1 MVEDVHF
8 KVGWGSPQQTGIR
21 ALEVNLSDIAAMG
34 GTPHTCVI
42 NLAVRPTLALEYID
56 GLNEGFRTAARR
68 SSVDI
73 VGGNITSASELAI
86 TIALVGDAAKNVLRR
101 DTARVGDDIFVTG
114 TVGDA
119 ALGWRILANEMRAPA
134 KARQHLV
141 SRYLEPAA
149 RIEAG
154 SRLAKLRP
162 SPAAIDISD
171 GLLQDLGH
179 ILERSKVG
187 AEIDA
192 AAVPISAAYRQTVN
206 DLSYALSGGEDY
218 ELLFCAPA
226 RLSARELTRRLGVA
240 VTRIGRIVKGRRIKL
255 SGAKLPLNA
264 GFDQLRAQGRR

>member
-34 GTPHTCVI
+34 GAPHTCVI
-42 NLAVRPTLALEYID
+42 NLAVRATLALEYID
-56 GLNEGFRTAARR
+56 GLNEGFKAAARR
-68 SSVDI
+68 ASVDI

-141 SRYLEPAA
+141 SRYLEPTA

-162 SPAAIDISD
+162 APAAIDISD

-226 RLSARELTRRLGVA
+226 RLSARELTRRLGIA

-255 SGAKLPLNA
+255 SGAKLPPNA